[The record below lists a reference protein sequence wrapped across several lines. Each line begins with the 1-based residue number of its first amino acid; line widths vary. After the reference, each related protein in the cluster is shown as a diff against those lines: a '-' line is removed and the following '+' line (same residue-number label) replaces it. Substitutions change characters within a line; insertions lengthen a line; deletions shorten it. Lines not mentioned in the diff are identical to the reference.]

1 MPAVPGRL
9 PFEALAAAVEH
20 DDRDNPA
27 GFAKLR
33 GLKAGGKMFVM
44 LVGGRTLFKLPA
56 AEAARLIAAGTASPY
71 TPAGLTAPSAEWVE
85 AATADLEDWI
95 ALAGKARAAMVRT

>member
-1 MPAVPGRL
+1 MPAVAGRSL
-9 PFEALAAAVEH
+9 FEALAAAIDH
-20 DDRDNPA
+20 DDRANPA

-56 AEAARLIAAGTASPY
+56 ADAARLIADGAAMPY
-71 TPAGLTAPSAEWVE
+71 TPTGLTAPSPDWVE
-85 AATADLEDWI
+85 AATADLADWV
-95 ALAGKARAAMVRT
+95 ALAGLARAAMVRA